1 VGFQVCAQEAAPTGG
16 RMLAEIEVARAETPK
31 PTSLFKQDESNEK
44 SEDGTGV
51 YPV

>member
-1 VGFQVCAQEAAPTGG
+1 MVTVIQLITGG
-16 RMLAEIEVARAETPK
+16 IITGEV
-31 PTSLFKQDESNEK
+31 DK